1 MEVRETALSDFFAH
15 DRARK
20 RAYQPAGFGQGGAQA
35 GQHGCGTAAAG
46 IGACVYDCGRPGS
59 SGAVRAGLADRR
71 RCAFS
76 DYFIKPNYSADLSE
90 LTGRLSAFSSEPP
103 AQGAVPAMADLELR
117 GRAEGTAS
125 LEITGKLNPLAQ
137 PLALDIV
144 GKMRDLELPPLSPY
158 TVKYAG
164 HGIERGK
171 LSMDVAYKIEPS

>member
-1 MEVRETALSDFFAH
+1 M
-15 DRARK
+15 
-20 RAYQPAGFGQGGAQA
+20 
-35 GQHGCGTAAAG
+35 
-46 IGACVYDCGRPGS
+46 
-59 SGAVRAGLADRR
+59 
-71 RCAFS
+71 
-76 DYFIKPNYSADLSE
+76 
-90 LTGRLSAFSSEPP
+90 TGRLSAFSSEPP